1 MIVIKFSVYNQR
13 LRRIT
18 SGIIPSNAY
27 GKLKF
32 EFDFRTEDW
41 NAAETKTANFSYRN
55 KNYFVNLD
63 KNNQCFVPKEVIKLP
78 SFSVAVHG
86 GDIVTNY
93 IRNPVEGIES
103 NSPTI
108 PDIFDDES
116 NSDDVNV
123 LDGGAIVFDITDK
136 PAEDDESNS
145 SGEKGIIDYITK
157 NNIPVYVGLAGKESS
172 EVEYLQLDAS
182 TADYTDQGFYI
193 VTNRDGDITNAGYQI
208 TFEGNTDSIAQTFS
222 MCSTAK
228 IVTAYQYYP
237 ALNQWLDMGFDGTY
251 WVENG
256 TDTKIINGQKVTFAT
271 YAYNTELMGDAITSP
286 EYWRF
291 EVEVS

>member
-41 NAAETKTANFSYRN
+41 NKAETKTANFSYRD
-55 KNYFVNLD
+55 KNYFINLD
-63 KNNQCFVPKEVIKLP
+63 KNNQCFVPKEVINLP

-93 IRNPVEGIES
+93 IRNPVADIEPS
-103 NSPTI
+103 SPTT

-116 NSDDVNV
+116 NSNKINI
-123 LDGGAIVFDITDK
+123 LDGGVIIFDVTDD
-136 PAEDDESNS
+136 PTDDDSNS
-145 SGEKGIIDYITK
+145 SSENNVIDYIIT
-157 NNIPVYVGLAGKESS
+157 NNIPFYIGLAEQESS
-172 EVEYLQLDAS
+172 KVEYLQLDAS
-182 TADYTDQGFYI
+182 TANYMDQGFYI
-193 VTNRDGDITNAGYQI
+193 ATNNKGEITSAGYQI
-208 TFEGNTDSIAQTFS
+208 TFEGNTEGMAQTLS

-251 WVENG
+251 WIEHG
-256 TDTKIINGQKVTFAT
+256 ADTKIINGQKVAFTT
-271 YAYNTELMGDAITSP
+271 YAYNTDLMGDAIISP